1 MMKRL
6 LSFIGAS
13 TALLFSIL
21 GCKEDDKLM
30 FDDSDPKVS
39 FDKRYAGTLVD
50 SVNYSFAFQS
60 KDIITDTVQ
69 LPVRI
74 IGLPRNTDRNIAIA
88 LSAGST
94 AKEGYHYK
102 LENMVIPANASDG
115 TVDVIFFR
123 RAGLKDSV
131 ITGELKII
139 ANADFKPGYDDNAV
153 SAVLDRLTWRFTLT
167 DKLEKPS
174 IWDSYWKNLFGDY
187 SNTKILFLT
196 ELLNYTNWNQGGLFP
211 QDSNRML
218 AQARLGIYEYEKI
231 HGPMID
237 ENGNR
242 VIIP

>member
-6 LSFIGAS
+6 LTFIGACA
-13 TALLFSIL
+13 ALLFTLL
-21 GCKEDDKLM
+21 GCKEDNKLM
-30 FDDSDPKVS
+30 FDDSDPKVYI
-39 FDKRYAGTLVD
+39 DKRYAGTRVD

-60 KDIITDTVQ
+60 KDILTDTVQ
-69 LPVRI
+69 IPLRI
-74 IGLPRNTDRNIAIA
+74 IGLPRNIDRPVAIA
-88 LSAGST
+88 LTAGST
-94 AKEGYHYK
+94 AKEGYHFK
-102 LENMVIPANASDG
+102 LEHAVIPANASDG
-115 TVDVIFFR
+115 LVDVIFFR

-131 ITGELKII
+131 VTAELKII
-139 ANADFKPGYDDNAV
+139 ANADFKPGYNDKAV

-196 ELLNYTNWNQGGLFP
+196 QLLDYTNWNQGGLFP

-218 AQARLGIYEYEKI
+218 AQARLGIYEYEKAN
-231 HGPMID
+231 GPMFD